1 MNLYII
7 NKRMNMRVAQY
18 MINFVLF
25 LRIICKILHA
35 GSLKVEALEI
45 LSFI

>member
-7 NKRMNMRVAQY
+7 NKGMNMRVAQY

-25 LRIICKILHA
+25 LRICKILHA